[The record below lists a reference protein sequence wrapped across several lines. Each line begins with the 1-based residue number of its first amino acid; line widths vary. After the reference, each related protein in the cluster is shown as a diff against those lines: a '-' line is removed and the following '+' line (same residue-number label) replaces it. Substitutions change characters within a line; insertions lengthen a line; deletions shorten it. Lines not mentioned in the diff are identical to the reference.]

1 MDYDL
6 SLVWLRRDLRLEDHQ
21 ALRRACSE
29 SNRIAVIFVFDSQ
42 ILGKLKSKS
51 DPRVSFIYD
60 SILEIDNQL
69 KKKLGSGL
77 IVLIGDPEIE
87 VPKVAKKM
95 KANAVFFN
103 EDYEPSA
110 KLRDNAVLKSLKR
123 ENIKGF
129 SFKDQVIFLGLN

>member
-69 KKKLGSGL
+69 KKLGSGL

-123 ENIKGF
+123 GEY
-129 SFKDQVIFLGLN
+129 QGLFF